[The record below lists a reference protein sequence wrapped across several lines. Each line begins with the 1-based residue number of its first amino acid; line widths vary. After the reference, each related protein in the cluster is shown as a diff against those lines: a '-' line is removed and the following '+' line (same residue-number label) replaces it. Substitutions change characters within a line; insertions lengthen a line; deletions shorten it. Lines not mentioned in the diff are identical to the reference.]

1 MTLKQRIARAKT
13 ARLCLNCQSAYVS
26 HLGTSILNDP
36 TQHREVETE
45 VEHRFRCRSCFF
57 RWSEFV

>member
-1 MTLKQRIARAKT
+1 MTLKQRLAHAKT
-13 ARLCLNCQSAYVS
+13 ARLCLNCQSSHVS
-26 HLGTSILNDP
+26 HLGTHVLSLRS
-36 TQHREVETE
+36 RETDTE